1 MSLIALKRGAAEM
14 RLPFAVSQDYF
25 FDSLCAS
32 SLIGCVEDVSYL
44 VLHHSFDGVSGRSQI
59 LSRIEVLRMFGEMFS
74 DLSCH
79 SQSQIRIDV
88 DLAYSVLGRSPY
100 PVSYT
105 HLDVYKR
112 QLTMC

>member
-59 LSRIEVLRMFGEMFS
+59 LSRIEVLRGIPSISEADTSATASTSM
-74 DLSCH
+74 
-79 SQSQIRIDV
+79 
-88 DLAYSVLGRSPY
+88 
-100 PVSYT
+100 
-105 HLDVYKR
+105 
-112 QLTMC
+112 